1 MHVELR
7 AYEKAK
13 IGWVRAKVVGVVN
26 GEERTKERG
35 GEGIRRGLSDIGS
48 ERKKWR
54 ANKFC
59 SHQKVKGVGGMA

>member
-1 MHVELR
+1 MHGELR

-13 IGWVRAKVVGVVN
+13 IGWVRAKVVGVIN